1 LPLLQILKCSERVN
15 SMSNN
20 DQKTSGTVEQPLMS
34 TATTEAGFDR
44 NNKKKRHAVEPKIG
58 ETIMGDDGITGR
70 IR

>member
-1 LPLLQILKCSERVN
+1 
-15 SMSNN
+15 MSNK
-20 DQKTSGTVEQPLMS
+20 DQKTSGSVEQPLMS

-44 NNKKKRHAVEPKIG
+44 NTKKAKQAAQPKIG

>member
-1 LPLLQILKCSERVN
+1 VKGGKT
-15 SMSNN
+15 MSTKE
-20 DQKTSGTVEQPLMS
+20 QKTSGTVEQPFMS

-44 NNKKKRHAVEPKIG
+44 NTKKAKRAAQPKIG

>member
-1 LPLLQILKCSERVN
+1 
-15 SMSNN
+15 MSNN

-34 TATTEAGFDR
+34 TATTEAGFDK